1 MVKRSAFVMSSFAGG
16 ACVWAT
22 LTPAKDKERIRT
34 KIAFVGVFILN
45 RNFLFAL

>member
-34 KIAFVGVFILN
+34 KFVSVFILN
-45 RNFLFAL
+45 RNFLLAL